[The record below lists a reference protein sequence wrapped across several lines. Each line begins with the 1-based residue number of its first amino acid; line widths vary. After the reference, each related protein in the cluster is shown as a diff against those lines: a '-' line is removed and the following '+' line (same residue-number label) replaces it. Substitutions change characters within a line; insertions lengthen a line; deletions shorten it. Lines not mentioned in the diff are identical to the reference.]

1 MPRDTES
8 KFLPLVLAAAVL
20 VEFVLL
26 RTATR
31 TLVHIP
37 GLGSYETP
45 IRVVAEV
52 GRYSYYLAVVLLVAT
67 LSMLSHRSLRR
78 RDVRGWL
85 IGGGTLLFL
94 VLAGAGRMGL
104 LSQAAVGWSSIAIIV
119 IITATLWR
127 GLQTLPLGLFVVGTV
142 MAGVAV
148 LGQGSGGG
156 LSGRQVDLFILAAE
170 ISLIAAGVTSP
181 LLLRSAPRSG
191 AIVVGGIA
199 AVLVAGALV
208 GAGSTL
214 SVLLLWN
221 LGVPGWLPGLGYALA
236 AGALA
241 ITLTS
246 ALADRQVLAAA
257 GVLLLVAGGIGL
269 MSTYQTALVVAGIL
283 IIGWSSPEMQA
294 AGIASFPADSV
305 GQPTAVTSATR
316 WLPE

>member
-1 MPRDTES
+1 MPREPES

-45 IRVVAEV
+45 IRAVAEV
-52 GRYSYYLAVVLLVAT
+52 GRYSYYLAAVLLVAT
-67 LSMLSHRSLRR
+67 LCMLAHRSLRR
-78 RDVRGWL
+78 RDARGWL
-85 IGGGTLLFL
+85 SGGGTLLFL
-94 VLAGAGRMGL
+94 VLAGAGRLGL
-104 LSQAAVGWSSIAIIV
+104 LSQETVGWASIAIIV
-119 IITATLWR
+119 IITATVWR

-170 ISLIAAGVTSP
+170 IALIVAGVTSP

-191 AIVVGGIA
+191 AIVAGGIV
-199 AVLVAGALV
+199 AVLVGGAMV

-214 SVLLLWN
+214 SVLMLWN

-241 ITLTS
+241 ITFTS
-246 ALADRQVLAAA
+246 ALADRQGLAAA

-269 MSTYQTALVVAGIL
+269 MSTYQTALVLAGIL
-283 IIGWSSPEMQA
+283 IIDWSPLETKA
-294 AGIASFPADSV
+294 AAVASVPADSA
-305 GQPTAVTSATR
+305 GQPTAVTAAMR
-316 WLPE
+316 

>member
-1 MPRDTES
+1 MPREPES

-45 IRVVAEV
+45 IRAVAEV
-52 GRYSYYLAVVLLVAT
+52 GRYSYYLAVVLLAAT
-67 LSMLSHRSLRR
+67 LCMLAYRSLSR

-94 VLAGAGRMGL
+94 VLAGAGRVGL
-104 LSQAAVGWSSIAIIV
+104 LSQEAVGWSSIAIIV

-142 MAGVAV
+142 IAGVAV

-170 ISLIAAGVTSP
+170 IALIVAGVTSP

-191 AIVVGGIA
+191 AIVAGGIV
-199 AVLVAGALV
+199 AVLVGGAMV

-214 SVLLLWN
+214 SVLMLWN

-241 ITLTS
+241 ITFTS
-246 ALADRQVLAAA
+246 ALADRQGLAAA

-269 MSTYQTALVVAGIL
+269 MSTYQTALVLAGIL
-283 IIGWSSPEMQA
+283 IIDWSPLETKA
-294 AGIASFPADSV
+294 AAVASVPADSA
-305 GQPTAVTSATR
+305 GQPTAVTAAMR
-316 WLPE
+316 